1 MKEDGKLAKIMES
14 GKELYEESK
23 AIIQEKGIVKG
34 GKKLL
39 LKNGIYAVNKA
50 TKRLRH
56 KKDSSQS
63 QDD

>member
-34 GKKLL
+34 GEKLL
-39 LKNGIYAVNKA
+39 LKNGI
-50 TKRLRH
+50 
-56 KKDSSQS
+56 
-63 QDD
+63 